1 MAATG
6 KTSLEHDNKIANLSF
21 SNVYSAY
28 LNKISKKG
36 RTEEELRLV
45 ISWLTGF
52 EDDVINDFIHGE
64 ETLKDFFDKANINP
78 NSKDIKGVICG
89 YRIEEIKTPLT
100 RNCRYLD
107 KLVDELAKG
116 KELKKIFRK
125 KLVDAAFKHA

>member
-45 ISWLTGF
+45 ISWLSGF

-107 KLVDELAKG
+107 KLVDELARG

-125 KLVDAAFKHA
+125 

>member
-45 ISWLTGF
+45 IPWLSGF

-107 KLVDELAKG
+107 KLVDELARG

-125 KLVDAAFKHA
+125 

>member
-1 MAATG
+1 MVATG

-21 SNVYSAY
+21 SNIYSAY
-28 LNKISKKG
+28 LNKILKKG

-45 ISWLTGF
+45 ITWLTGF
-52 EDDVINDFIHGE
+52 EGDILNDFIHGE
-64 ETLKDFFDKANINP
+64 ETLKDFFDKANLNP
-78 NSKDIKGVICG
+78 NSKHIKGVICG

-116 KELKKIFRK
+116 KKLEKIFRK
-125 KLVDAAFKHA
+125 

>member
-45 ISWLTGF
+45 ISWLSGF

-125 KLVDAAFKHA
+125 

>member
-1 MAATG
+1 MAVTG
-6 KTSLEHDNKIANLSF
+6 KTSIEHDNKIANLSF

-107 KLVDELAKG
+107 KLVDELEKG

-125 KLVDAAFKHA
+125 KLVDATFNHA

>member
-1 MAATG
+1 MVATG
-6 KTSLEHDNKIANLSF
+6 KTSLEQDNKIANLSF

-28 LNKISKKG
+28 LNKILKKC

>member
-52 EDDVINDFIHGE
+52 EDYVINDFIHGE

-116 KELKKIFRK
+116 KEIKKIFRK
-125 KLVDAAFKHA
+125 

>member
-6 KTSLEHDNKIANLSF
+6 KTSIEHDNKIANLSF

-125 KLVDAAFKHA
+125 KLVDATFKHA

>member
-6 KTSLEHDNKIANLSF
+6 KTSIEHDNKIANLSF

-64 ETLKDFFDKANINP
+64 ETLKDFFDKANIDP

-125 KLVDAAFKHA
+125 

>member
-1 MAATG
+1 MVATG

-36 RTEEELRLV
+36 RTEEDLRLV

-64 ETLKDFFDKANINP
+64 ETLKDFFGKANLNP
-78 NSKDIKGVICG
+78 RSKRIKGVICG

-100 RNCRYLD
+100 KKSRYLD

-116 KELKKIFRK
+116 KKLDKIFRK
-125 KLVDAAFKHA
+125 

>member
-1 MAATG
+1 MAVTG
-6 KTSLEHDNKIANLSF
+6 KTSIEHDNKIANLSF

-116 KELKKIFRK
+116 KKLEKIFRK
-125 KLVDAAFKHA
+125 